1 MGETFAINR
10 IQLRKML
17 TVLGISDKNI
27 NSMESILNKSHRHVN
42 AIAFSGVLQRMGL
55 KQDDIKNVL
64 RKIGIDDV
72 TITDILNMLDEDKIN
87 ETFGK
92 VVELSVK

>member
-10 IQLRKML
+10 IELKKML
-17 TVLGISDKNI
+17 TVLGISDKSI
-27 NSMESILNKSHRHVN
+27 NSMESTLNKSHRHVN
-42 AIAFSGVLQRMGL
+42 AIAFSGMLQRMGL
-55 KQDDIKNVL
+55 RQEDIKNVL